1 MTDTAPH
8 TRNGV
13 HVHASFQY
21 VRCDLSPELIS
32 HYSTAAQ
39 AEAVAAPKAEQAEGV
54 ITSQQR
60 RLAQQQ
66 CQRQGTLRQLQHQMQ
81 SRQR

>member
-54 ITSQQR
+54 TTPSSGDLDISSAR
-60 RLAQQQ
+60 GRA
-66 CQRQGTLRQLQHQMQ
+66 H
-81 SRQR
+81 